1 MARIKEFWTFGN
13 LVINSTGGL
22 NFNVLDKLK
31 SWEIKGKHLILHQHT
46 RGVDGINYY
55 PLLSLSISREDKI
68 QELTEFFNEYNI
80 PYRITE

>member
-22 NFNVLDKLK
+22 NFAVLDKTK
-31 SWEIKGKHLILHQHT
+31 SWEITGKKLILNQNT
-46 RGVDGINYY
+46 RSEEGIKYY
-55 PLLSLSISREDKI
+55 PLLYLSIGRQDKI
-68 QELTEFFNEYNI
+68 KELTEFFNEYSI